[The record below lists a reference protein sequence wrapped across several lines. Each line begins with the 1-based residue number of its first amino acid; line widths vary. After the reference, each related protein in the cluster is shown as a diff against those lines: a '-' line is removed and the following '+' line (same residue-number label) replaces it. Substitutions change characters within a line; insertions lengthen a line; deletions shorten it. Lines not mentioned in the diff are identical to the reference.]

1 MLERTARSAGI
12 NVYWP
17 DAFFVIAVS
26 MAATKGAART
36 DAMAAAAASASS
48 LLLILRDSWRVQDMS
63 VAAVGDSRD

>member
-1 MLERTARSAGI
+1 
-12 NVYWP
+12 
-17 DAFFVIAVS
+17 

-36 DAMAAAAASASS
+36 DAMAAADTSASS